1 MITLLFIRIVIMI
14 VVLTKI
20 PYFLVFIRS
29 QSSEKQ
35 ITILTKAQVFSLYWD
50 CDNYHSPNALIVN

>member
-1 MITLLFIRIVIMI
+1 MI